1 MRKSA
6 SQKNVNKN
14 YIKLFTK
21 SDATASFTNKR
32 QMSEEEKKNKGS
44 WQELSL
50 EAKCYLFHVG

>member
-1 MRKSA
+1 MKRKSPGIHA
-6 SQKNVNKN
+6 QECLTKNVNKN

-44 WQELSL
+44 
-50 EAKCYLFHVG
+50 